1 MPEQHPLA
9 VSPEGPEAEVVRLRA
24 QVAEQAAQITQLLQ
38 RVQELEARLAKD
50 SHNSSKPPSS
60 DPPFKKPPPRTLR
73 QPSGR
78 KPGGQQDHSGATLA
92 LVADPEHTV
101 TLPLVGCCACGQS
114 LSALPVEELP
124 ERRQVADLVVRRE
137 VTEYRTVRGVCACG
151 QVHRSAWP
159 AGVAAPVQYG
169 PGVAALAVY
178 LTHYQQL
185 PYQRTGELLAALA
198 GIALSPATLYAM
210 GREAAARLN
219 APVAAIGQALVGRA
233 VAHAD
238 ETGMR
243 VAGALQWLHVL
254 CTATLTCYAIHAK
267 RGRDA
272 LAAIGLLASFRGIL
286 VHDHW
291 AAYAVY
297 TCQHAFCN
305 AHHLRELIAL
315 AETYP
320 EVPWPKLL
328 IALLCEANEATCM
341 ARAAGLAALPG
352 PMVEDFFT
360 RYDAL
365 LAEGARC
372 HPRRTGP
379 PGRRGRVKQTPAY
392 NLIGRLRDHRQEVLR
407 FVTDLRVP
415 FGNNQA
421 ERDIRMPK
429 LKQKVSG
436 CFRSEEGAHAFATI
450 RSYLST
456 LRKQSV
462 DPYQALVMTFRGN
475 PPMPR
480 LA

>member
-1 MPEQHPLA
+1 
-9 VSPEGPEAEVVRLRA
+9 VVHLRA
-24 QVAEQAAQITQLLQ
+24 QVAEQTAQIARLLQ
-38 RVQELEARLAKD
+38 RVQELESRLAKD

-60 DPPFKKPPPRTLR
+60 DPPFRKPPPLTLR
-73 QPSGR
+73 QPSGK
-78 KPGGQQDHSGATLA
+78 KPGGPKDHPGAALA

-101 TLPLVGCCACGQS
+101 TIPLAGRRACGQD
-114 LSALPVEELP
+114 LSALPVEELA
-124 ERRQVADLVVRRE
+124 ERRQVADLVVRGD

-151 QVHRSAWP
+151 PIHRSAWP
-159 AGVAAPVQYG
+159 AGVEAPVPYW
-169 PGVAALAVY
+169 PGVAAFAAY

-185 PYQRTGELLAALA
+185 PYQRTAELLQALA
-198 GIALSPATLYAM
+198 GIALSPATIYTM
-210 GREAAARLN
+210 GREVAVRLSV
-219 APVAAIGQALVGRA
+219 PVAAIGQALVHRA

-243 VAGALQWLHVL
+243 VAEALQWLHVL
-254 CTATLTCYAIHAK
+254 CTATLTFYAVHAK

-272 LAAIGLLASFRGIL
+272 LAATGLLAAFRGIL

-291 AAYAVY
+291 AAYGIY
-297 TCQHAFCN
+297 DCQHAFCK
-305 AHHLRELIAL
+305 AHHLRELIAV
-315 AETYP
+315 AEAHC
-320 EVPWPKLL
+320 ELSWPKRL
-328 IALLCEANEATCM
+328 IALLCDANEATRV

-352 PMVEDFFT
+352 PMVEDFVD

-372 HPRRTGP
+372 HLRRTGP
-379 PGRRGRVKQTPAY
+379 PGRRGRVKQTPAC
-392 NLIGRLRDHRQEVLR
+392 NLIGRLRDHRQGVLR
-407 FVTDLRVP
+407 FITDLRVP
-415 FGNNQA
+415 FDNNQA

-436 CFRSEEGAHAFATI
+436 CFRSEQGAYAFATI

-456 LRKQSV
+456 LHKQSV

>member
-1 MPEQHPLA
+1 M
-9 VSPEGPEAEVVRLRA
+9 
-24 QVAEQAAQITQLLQ
+24 
-38 RVQELEARLAKD
+38 
-50 SHNSSKPPSS
+50 
-60 DPPFKKPPPRTLR
+60 
-73 QPSGR
+73 
-78 KPGGQQDHSGATLA
+78 
-92 LVADPEHTV
+92 
-101 TLPLVGCCACGQS
+101 
-114 LSALPVEELP
+114 
-124 ERRQVADLVVRRE
+124 
-137 VTEYRTVRGVCACG
+137 
-151 QVHRSAWP
+151 
-159 AGVAAPVQYG
+159 QYG
-169 PGVAALAVY
+169 PGVAAFAVY

-185 PYQRTGELLAALA
+185 PYQRTAELLQALA
-198 GIALSPATLYAM
+198 GIALSPATIYTM
-210 GREAAARLN
+210 GREATARLS
-219 APVAAIGQALVGRA
+219 APVAAIGQALVRRA

-254 CTATLTCYAIHAK
+254 CTATLTFYAVHAK

-291 AAYAVY
+291 AAYGVY
-297 TCQHAFCN
+297 DCQHAFCN
-305 AHHLRELIAL
+305 AHHLRELIAI

-320 EVPWPKLL
+320 ELPWPKRL

-341 ARAAGLAALPG
+341 ARAAGLSALPG
-352 PMVEDFFT
+352 PIIEDLFT

-372 HPRRTGP
+372 HPRRAGP

-415 FGNNQA
+415 FDNNQA

-480 LA
+480 LG